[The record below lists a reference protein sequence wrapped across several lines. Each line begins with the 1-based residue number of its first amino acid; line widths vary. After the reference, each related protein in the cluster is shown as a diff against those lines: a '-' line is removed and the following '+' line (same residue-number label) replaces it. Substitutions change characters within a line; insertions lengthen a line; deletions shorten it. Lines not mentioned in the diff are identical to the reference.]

1 MIRRVALYARVST
14 RDKDQDPD
22 LQLVPLRAYA
32 AAHGWAYVEVVDL
45 APAGDLRRRTAWRH
59 LLLEAQQRRVDAIL
73 VWKLDRAFRSSTHA
87 HATLADLDHHGVGFV
102 SITQQFDTT
111 SPTGRLVFAIL
122 AAVAEME
129 RDLIGE
135 RVKEGM
141 RLAVSKG
148 VKVGR
153 PSVTSAPTFQRR
165 WSGVK
170 AAKELRIGATTLR
183 RLLGDGPKSE
193 GSDWECGVN
202 RGSKT
207 VRRKWGQLFDV
218 DSTLTRPP
226 QSDAPQGGPFG
237 APHLPQTS
245 LARAARSPGSLP
257 GLSGCRRNARDI
269 RAARLAPLAIPTP
282 DPGDGGTIGARR
294 NDCCWT
300 KVRLGS

>member
-1 MIRRVALYARVST
+1 MVERPMIRRVALYARVST
-14 RDKDQDPD
+14 RDKDQNPE

-32 AAHGWAYVEVVDL
+32 AAHGWAHLEFVDL
-45 APAGDLRRRTAWRH
+45 ATAGDLRRRTAWRH

-170 AAKELRIGATTLR
+170 AAIAAGSISQRKAAKELRIGATTLR
-183 RLLGDGPKSE
+183 RLLDDGPKSE
-193 GSDWECGVN
+193 DSDRECGVN
-202 RGSKT
+202 RGSRT
-207 VRRKWGQLFDV
+207 VRRNGASS
-218 DSTLTRPP
+218 ST
-226 QSDAPQGGPFG
+226 
-237 APHLPQTS
+237 
-245 LARAARSPGSLP
+245 
-257 GLSGCRRNARDI
+257 
-269 RAARLAPLAIPTP
+269 
-282 DPGDGGTIGARR
+282 
-294 NDCCWT
+294 
-300 KVRLGS
+300 